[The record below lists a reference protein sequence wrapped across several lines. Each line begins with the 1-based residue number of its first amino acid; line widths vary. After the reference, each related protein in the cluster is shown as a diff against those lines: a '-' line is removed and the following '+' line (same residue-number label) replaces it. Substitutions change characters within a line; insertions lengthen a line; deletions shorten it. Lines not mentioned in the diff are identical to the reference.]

1 MRLDPKYFNLFI
13 AICAVLTVVVI
24 IFTTLW
30 YSQKQ
35 AAEFRENIA
44 AVQLDTLSFKSYS
57 AADSLRLKEMF
68 ENPVIIHFW
77 STWSDK
83 SKEVNEFLHD
93 YSNEYSNL
101 VIVAAAVRD
110 GEEQIKDYI
119 KNSPFQFHF
128 VEGTEFYQT
137 VFVPG
142 MPSQILI
149 SPGGKLFA
157 THIGDDTSEL
167 REKLNSLILH
177 ED

>member
-24 IFTTLW
+24 IFTTLR

-35 AAEFRENIA
+35 AAGFHENIS

-57 AADSLRLKEMF
+57 AADSLRLSEML

-83 SKEVNEFLHD
+83 SIQVNEFLHEFSHD
-93 YSNEYSNL
+93 NPSL
-101 VIVAAAVRD
+101 IIVAAAVRD

-119 KNSPFQFHF
+119 KNNPFQFHF
-128 VEGTEFYQT
+128 VEGTKFYQT

-149 SPGGKLFA
+149 KPGGELF
-157 THIGDDTSEL
+157 TTNIGDDTNEL
-167 REKLNSLILH
+167 RDKLNSLFLH
-177 ED
+177 EN

>member
-1 MRLDPKYFNLFI
+1 MRLDPKFFNLFI

-24 IFTTLW
+24 IFTTIR

-35 AAEFRENIA
+35 VDDFRENIA

-57 AADSLRLKEMF
+57 TPDSLRLQEILG
-68 ENPVIIHFW
+68 NPVIIHFW

-83 SKEVNEFLHD
+83 SKQVNEFLHD
-93 YSNEYSNL
+93 YSKEHSSL

-110 GEEQIKDYI
+110 GEQQIKDYI

-149 SPGGKLFA
+149 SSGGKLFA
-157 THIGDDTSEL
+157 TNIGDDTSEL
-167 REKLNSLILH
+167 KEQLNSLLLY